1 VTGYLGILVLHNICL
16 FLLLAAAWAIAH
28 KEHHMAVD
36 VAAVQAKLTEL
47 GDQLTTLGE
56 TVEGIS
62 QDYTTMRA
70 RVEALEAALAA
81 SDPVAAQAAVDQIK
95 GQLDIL
101 STRLRD
107 SGMALKALDDS
118 EPAPPSPQV

>member
-1 VTGYLGILVLHNICL
+1 
-16 FLLLAAAWAIAH
+16 
-28 KEHHMAVD
+28 MAVD